1 MEGIYFIMKVNILQN
16 GKEYNLM
23 DFIKTPF
30 KVGPGLFLVKL
41 INQIISS
48 SIPSIQVLVTASF
61 IDTAIAIF
69 NGNMEY
75 NRIFIPL
82 TGLMLIIIYQYLN
95 SSLISYVNLKL
106 EMSLT
111 EIIRTEIAY
120 KRSKLEYRHIE
131 NNDSWDL
138 ITRTCGDPIG
148 KINGGFDNV
157 LGALNIIIRIVS
169 LLAILVTQI
178 WWAAIVI
185 IAICVPL
192 FSLAIKG
199 GKATYKANQ
208 EAEKHS
214 RRARYL
220 HDVLSGRDNI
230 EERAL
235 FGYSQE
241 LNNKW
246 HDKYEEARKI
256 NLKVTLKY
264 FIRIKASSLI
274 TVLISISIIGV
285 LLIPLSNG
293 VITPGMFMGLVTATL
308 GLIQMMSWNLSW
320 ITSELAKN
328 REYLKDL
335 TAFMDLTEQE
345 GSLDLPE
352 EADIVNFETI
362 EFDNVSF
369 KYPDTDRYILKD
381 FNLKLDKNIH
391 YAFVGINGAGKT
403 TITKLLTGLYDN
415 FEGEIRINNKSIRDY
430 KQSQLKALF
439 SVVYQDFA
447 KYYISLK
454 DNILL
459 GDVNV
464 KDEDRLQETV
474 SLLNLEE
481 AIHKLPQGVD
491 TYLGKIKEDGT
502 DLSGGEWQKVA
513 IARALYSPAE
523 IRILDEPTAALDP
536 VAESNIYKM
545 FGQISQGKS
554 TIFITHRL
562 GAAKLADE
570 IIVIDDGAVVEQGN
584 HEALMKN
591 NGIYAE
597 MFDSQR
603 SWYQ

>member
-1 MEGIYFIMKVNILQN
+1 MEGIYFIMKTNILQK
-16 GKEYNLM
+16 GKDYKLI
-23 DFIKTPF
+23 DFIKIPF

-61 IDTAIAIF
+61 IDSAIAIF
-69 NGNMEY
+69 NGAMEY

-82 TGLMLIIIYQYLN
+82 TGLMIIIIYQYLN
-95 SSLISYVNLKL
+95 TSLISYVNLKL
-106 EMSLT
+106 EIKLT

-148 KINGGFDNV
+148 KINGGFENI
-157 LGALNIIIRIVS
+157 LGALNIIIRVVS
-169 LLAILVTQI
+169 LLAILVTQV

-185 IAICVPL
+185 IGICLPL
-192 FSLAIKG
+192 FSIAIKG

-208 EAEKHS
+208 EAEKHT

-235 FGYSQE
+235 FGYSDE

-246 HDKYEEARKI
+246 LDKYEEARKI
-256 NLKVTLKY
+256 NLKITLKY
-264 FIRIKASSLI
+264 FIRIKGSSLI
-274 TVLISISIIGV
+274 TVVISIFIIGV
-285 LLIPLSNG
+285 LLIPLSKG

-308 GLIQMMSWNLSW
+308 GLIQLMSWNLSW

-335 TAFMDLTEQE
+335 TAFMDLSEQE

-352 EADIVNFETI
+352 EADKVNFETI

-369 KYPDTDRYILKD
+369 KYPDTDRYILKG
-381 FNLKLDKNIH
+381 FNLRLDKNIH

-403 TITKLLTGLYDN
+403 TITKILTGLYDN
-415 FEGEIRINNKSIRDY
+415 FEGDIRINNKSIRDY

-464 KDEDRLQETV
+464 KDEDRLKEIV
-474 SLLNLEE
+474 SLLNLDEV
-481 AIHKLPQGVD
+481 IDKLPQGQE
-491 TYLGKIKEDGT
+491 TYLGKIKEDGM

-513 IARALYSPAE
+513 IARALYNPAV

-545 FGQISQGKS
+545 FGHISKGKS

-570 IIVIDDGAVVEQGN
+570 IIVIDDGAVAEKGN

-591 NGIYAE
+591 DGIYAE

>member
-1 MEGIYFIMKVNILQN
+1 MKVNILQN

-30 KVGPGLFLVKL
+30 KVGPGLLLVKVV
-41 INQIISS
+41 NQIISS
-48 SIPSIQVLVTASF
+48 IIPSIQVLVTASF

-131 NNDSWDL
+131 NNDSWDI

-148 KINGGFDNV
+148 KINGGFENI
-157 LGALNIIIRIVS
+157 LGALNIIIRVVS
-169 LLAILVTQI
+169 LLAILVTQV

-185 IAICVPL
+185 IGICLPL

-199 GKATYKANQ
+199 GRATYKANQ

-214 RRARYL
+214 RRAKYL
-220 HDVLSGRDNI
+220 HDVLSVRDNI

-235 FGYSQE
+235 FGYSEE

-246 HDKYEEARKI
+246 YDKYEEARKI

-264 FIRIKASSLI
+264 FIRMKASGLI
-274 TVLISISIIGV
+274 TVLISIFIIGV

-293 VITPGMFMGLVTATL
+293 VITLGMFMGLVTATL

-362 EFDNVSF
+362 EFDNVLF

-391 YAFVGINGAGKT
+391 
-403 TITKLLTGLYDN
+403 
-415 FEGEIRINNKSIRDY
+415 
-430 KQSQLKALF
+430 
-439 SVVYQDFA
+439 
-447 KYYISLK
+447 
-454 DNILL
+454 
-459 GDVNV
+459 
-464 KDEDRLQETV
+464 
-474 SLLNLEE
+474 
-481 AIHKLPQGVD
+481 
-491 TYLGKIKEDGT
+491 
-502 DLSGGEWQKVA
+502 
-513 IARALYSPAE
+513 
-523 IRILDEPTAALDP
+523 
-536 VAESNIYKM
+536 
-545 FGQISQGKS
+545 
-554 TIFITHRL
+554 
-562 GAAKLADE
+562 
-570 IIVIDDGAVVEQGN
+570 
-584 HEALMKN
+584 
-591 NGIYAE
+591 
-597 MFDSQR
+597 
-603 SWYQ
+603 

>member
-1 MEGIYFIMKVNILQN
+1 MEGICFIMKANILQS
-16 GKEYNLM
+16 GKDYNLI
-23 DFIKTPF
+23 DFIKIPF
-30 KVGPGLFLVKL
+30 KVRPGLSLVKL
-41 INQIISS
+41 LNQIVSS
-48 SIPSIQVLVTASF
+48 IIPSIQVLITASF

-69 NGNMEY
+69 NDDKDY

-95 SSLISYVNLKL
+95 NSLISYVNLKL
-106 EMSLT
+106 EMNLT
-111 EIIRTEIAY
+111 EIIRTEIAD

-148 KINGGFDNV
+148 KINGGYDNI
-157 LGALNIIIRIVS
+157 LGAMNIIIRVVS
-169 LLAILVTQI
+169 LLAILVTQV
-178 WWAAIVI
+178 WWAALVI
-185 IAICVPL
+185 IGICVPL

-256 NLKVTLKY
+256 NLMVTLKY
-264 FIRIKASSLI
+264 FIRIKGSSLI
-274 TVLISISIIGV
+274 TVLISIFIIGV

-293 VITPGMFMGLVTATL
+293 VITLGMFMGLVTATL

-345 GSLDLPE
+345 GSLELPE
-352 EADIVNFETI
+352 EANKVNFETI

-381 FNLKLDKNIH
+381 FNLRLDKNIH

-415 FEGEIRINNKSIRDY
+415 FEGDIRINNKSIRDY

-447 KYYISLK
+447 KYYIGLK

-464 KDEDRLQETV
+464 KDETRLEETI
-474 SLLNLEE
+474 SLLNMEE
-481 AIHKLPQGVD
+481 VIHKLPQGIE

-502 DLSGGEWQKVA
+502 DLSGGEWQKIA

-536 VAESNIYKM
+536 VTESNIYKM
-545 FGQISQGKS
+545 FGRISQGKS

-570 IIVIDDGAVVEQGN
+570 IIVIEDGSVAEKGN

-591 NGIYAE
+591 DGIYAE

>member
-1 MEGIYFIMKVNILQN
+1 MEGNHLIMNTNILQKGN
-16 GKEYNLM
+16 KYNLI
-23 DFIKTPF
+23 DFIKIPF
-30 KVGPGLFLVKL
+30 KVGPGLSLVKL
-41 INQIISS
+41 LNQIVSS
-48 SIPSIQVLVTASF
+48 FIPSIQVLLTASF
-61 IDTAIAIF
+61 IDTAISIF
-69 NGNMEY
+69 NGYMDYKN
-75 NRIFIPL
+75 IFMPL

-95 SSLISYVNLKL
+95 TSLISYINLKL
-106 EMSLT
+106 EMRLT
-111 EIIRTEIAY
+111 EVIRTEIAD

-157 LGALNIIIRIVS
+157 LGALNIIIRVIS
-169 LLAILVTQI
+169 LLAILVTQV
-178 WWAAIVI
+178 WWAALVIV
-185 IAICVPL
+185 AICIPL

-235 FGYSQE
+235 FGYSQN

-264 FIRIKASSLI
+264 FIRIKGSSLI
-274 TVLISISIIGV
+274 TVLISMFIIGV

-293 VITPGMFMGLVTATL
+293 VITLGMFMGLVTATL

-352 EADIVNFETI
+352 EANKVSFETI

-369 KYPDTDRYILKD
+369 KYPDTDRYILKG
-381 FNLKLDKNIH
+381 FNLKLYKNIH

-415 FEGEIRINNKSIRDY
+415 FEGEIRINSKSIRDY

-464 KDEDRLQETV
+464 KDETRLEETI
-474 SLLNLEE
+474 SLLNMEE
-481 AIHKLPQGVD
+481 VIHKLPEGIE

-545 FGQISQGKS
+545 FGQISQGIS

-570 IIVIDDGAVVEQGN
+570 IIVIDDGAVAEQGN

>member
-1 MEGIYFIMKVNILQN
+1 
-16 GKEYNLM
+16 
-23 DFIKTPF
+23 
-30 KVGPGLFLVKL
+30 
-41 INQIISS
+41 
-48 SIPSIQVLVTASF
+48 A
-61 IDTAIAIF
+61 
-69 NGNMEY
+69 
-75 NRIFIPL
+75 
-82 TGLMLIIIYQYLN
+82 
-95 SSLISYVNLKL
+95 
-106 EMSLT
+106 
-111 EIIRTEIAY
+111 
-120 KRSKLEYRHIE
+120 
-131 NNDSWDL
+131 
-138 ITRTCGDPIG
+138 
-148 KINGGFDNV
+148 
-157 LGALNIIIRIVS
+157 
-169 LLAILVTQI
+169 
-178 WWAAIVI
+178 
-185 IAICVPL
+185 PL

-256 NLKVTLKY
+256 NLMVTLKY
-264 FIRIKASSLI
+264 FIRIKGSSLI
-274 TVLISISIIGV
+274 TALISIFIIGV

-293 VITPGMFMGLVTATL
+293 VITLGMFMGLVTATL

-415 FEGEIRINNKSIRDY
+415 FEGEIRINGKSIRDY
-430 KQSQLKALF
+430 KKSQLKALF

-464 KDEDRLQETV
+464 KDEARLQETI

-597 MFDSQR
+597 MFHSQR

>member
-30 KVGPGLFLVKL
+30 KVGPGLLLVKVV
-41 INQIISS
+41 NQIISS
-48 SIPSIQVLVTASF
+48 IIPSIQVLVTASF

-131 NNDSWDL
+131 NNDSWDI

-148 KINGGFDNV
+148 KINGGFENI
-157 LGALNIIIRIVS
+157 LGALNIIIRVVS
-169 LLAILVTQI
+169 LLAILVIQV

-185 IAICVPL
+185 IGICLPL

-199 GKATYKANQ
+199 GRATYKANQ

-214 RRARYL
+214 RRAKYL
-220 HDVLSGRDNI
+220 HDVLSVRDNI

-235 FGYSQE
+235 FGYSEE

-246 HDKYEEARKI
+246 YGKYEEARKI

-274 TVLISISIIGV
+274 TVLISIFIIGV

-293 VITPGMFMGLVTATL
+293 VITLGMFMGLVTATL

-369 KYPDTDRYILKD
+369 KYPDTDRYILNG
-381 FNLKLDKNIH
+381 FNLRLDKNIH

-415 FEGEIRINNKSIRDY
+415 FEGEIRINGKSIRDY

-464 KDEDRLQETV
+464 KDEVRLQETI

-481 AIHKLPQGVD
+481 VIDKLPHGVD
-491 TYLGKIKEDGT
+491 SYLGKIKEDGI
-502 DLSGGEWQKVA
+502 DLSGGEWQKLA

-597 MFDSQR
+597 MFHSQR

>member
-1 MEGIYFIMKVNILQN
+1 MEGNHLIMNTNILQKGN
-16 GKEYNLM
+16 KYNLI
-23 DFIKTPF
+23 DFIKIPF
-30 KVGPGLFLVKL
+30 KVGPGLSLVKL
-41 INQIISS
+41 LNQIVSS
-48 SIPSIQVLVTASF
+48 FIPSIQVLLTASF
-61 IDTAIAIF
+61 IDTAISIF
-69 NGNMEY
+69 NGYMDYKN
-75 NRIFIPL
+75 IFMPL

-95 SSLISYVNLKL
+95 TSLISYINLKL
-106 EMSLT
+106 EMRLT
-111 EIIRTEIAY
+111 EVIRTEIAD

-157 LGALNIIIRIVS
+157 LGALNIIIRVIS
-169 LLAILVTQI
+169 LLAILVTQV
-178 WWAAIVI
+178 WWAALVIV
-185 IAICVPL
+185 AICIPL

-235 FGYSQE
+235 FGYSQN

-264 FIRIKASSLI
+264 FIRIKGSSLI
-274 TVLISISIIGV
+274 TVLISIFIIGV

-293 VITPGMFMGLVTATL
+293 VITLGMFMGLVTATL

-352 EADIVNFETI
+352 EANKVSFETI

-369 KYPDTDRYILKD
+369 KYPDTDRYILKG
-381 FNLKLDKNIH
+381 FNLKLYKNIH

-415 FEGEIRINNKSIRDY
+415 FEGEIRINSKSIRDY

-464 KDEDRLQETV
+464 KDETRLEETI
-474 SLLNLEE
+474 SLLNMEE
-481 AIHKLPQGVD
+481 VIHKLPEGIE

-545 FGQISQGKS
+545 FGQISQGIS

-570 IIVIDDGAVVEQGN
+570 IIVIDDGAVAEQGN